1 MTASLMNRQSC
12 GLPPEQESLCIIDR
26 KFLLPSSKV
35 ISTVC
40 RQVMDSPFARLTELM
55 VELVDEQKVPIP
67 KAFMRVALGM
77 MRRSVRKRAGFNID
91 DVAPLNRVSQC
102 YIPALFGEPTIK
114 NELSL
119 FWGSSLC
126 KPAGV

>member
-1 MTASLMNRQSC
+1 
-12 GLPPEQESLCIIDR
+12 
-26 KFLLPSSKV
+26 
-35 ISTVC
+35 
-40 RQVMDSPFARLTELM
+40 MDSPFARLTELM

-102 YIPALFGEPTIK
+102 HIPALFGKPSMAATRPEK
-114 NELSL
+114 CRSNSC
-119 FWGSSLC
+119 WGDEESAWTSRC
-126 KPAGV
+126 SY

>member
-1 MTASLMNRQSC
+1 
-12 GLPPEQESLCIIDR
+12 
-26 KFLLPSSKV
+26 
-35 ISTVC
+35 
-40 RQVMDSPFARLTELM
+40 MDSPFARLTELM

-102 YIPALFGEPTIK
+102 YIPALFGE
-114 NELSL
+114 
-119 FWGSSLC
+119 LC
-126 KPAGV
+126 PANIEASVGTPQPLCILDGGRL